1 MQKKKWLILLGL
13 CSTLMLSG
21 CGSSASYG
29 GTRTMD
35 DLGGVNFAESKAVYN
50 DSYDGAYEYAS
61 SGPSEA
67 DIVKSNMMIAKTV
80 YLSAD
85 VENLETFDANVQDTV
100 EKFDGYF
107 EESTINDYDS
117 EWSTQRDSRYRI
129 RIPSK
134 NLDAFLEVMEGTSSL
149 TSKSV
154 NSEDVSLEYVDVEA
168 HIKALEDEKI
178 SLERLMDNAET
189 VEDIINIQDRLSS
202 VQAQLDSY
210 NGQKRLLEGRVSYS
224 TITLNA
230 YEERNVDHPIR
241 KAFEVNFKERVLEGI
256 ESAVEVFVGIIT
268 AIPVIIIVTGFAILF
283 IWLLRKIWRKVFK
296 TDKRSIR
303 YMWMPVE
310 VTPETKQQTPVK
322 KDDATNTVVDS
333 KKE

>member
-1 MQKKKWLILLGL
+1 MKKKKWLILLGL

-29 GTRTMD
+29 GARTMD

-50 DSYDGAYEYAS
+50 DSYDGVDEYS
-61 SGPSEA
+61 SSEA

-85 VENLETFDANVQDTV
+85 VENLETFDTNVHDTV

-117 EWSTQRDSRYRI
+117 EWSTQRNSRYRI

-134 NLDAFLEVMEGTSSL
+134 NLDAFLEIMEGTSFL

-168 HIKALEDEKI
+168 HIKALEDEKA
-178 SLERLMDNAET
+178 SLERLMDSAET
-189 VEDIINIQDRLSS
+189 VEDIIDIQDRLSS

-224 TITLNA
+224 TVNLDA
-230 YEERNVDHPIR
+230 YEERNVEHPIR
-241 KAFEVNFKERVLEGI
+241 KAFEVNFKERALEGI
-256 ESAVEVFVGIIT
+256 ESAVEVFVGIIA

-296 TDKRSIR
+296 TDKHHIR

-310 VTPETKQQTPVK
+310 VTPEAKQQTPVK
-322 KDDATNTVVDS
+322 KDDAVNMVVDS